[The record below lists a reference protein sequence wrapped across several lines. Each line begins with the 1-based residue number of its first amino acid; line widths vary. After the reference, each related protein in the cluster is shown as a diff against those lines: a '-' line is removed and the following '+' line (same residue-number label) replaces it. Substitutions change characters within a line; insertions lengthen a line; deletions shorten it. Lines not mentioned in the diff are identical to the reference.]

1 MSRVLAVHL
10 TLELPLCI
18 RCEPWTLAPHM
29 QCSLEVSQG
38 TRQGHFLEG
47 DGALGH
53 GEPRFLWAL
62 ASVVFPTGNLVCPV
76 VCLHHTSATAC
87 FKKSPAS
94 SPTVSY
100 SSCCPVFISQVL
112 PASQDLPWAVN
123 STIKQELLPL
133 ALSAL
138 VLQFTGPGLCFS
150 SRGWRHSLMVEVLVT
165 AVSPTPAHRTPDG
178 VCLKCL
184 KVPF

>member
-62 ASVVFPTGNLVCPV
+62 ASVVFPTGNLICPV
-76 VCLHHTSATAC
+76 VCLHRTSATAC

-100 SSCCPVFISQVL
+100 SSSCPVFISQVL

-133 ALSAL
+133 ALRCLGS
-138 VLQFTGPGLCFS
+138 
-150 SRGWRHSLMVEVLVT
+150 
-165 AVSPTPAHRTPDG
+165 AVSWARALLLFLGLASQSDGGSFGYCSFPTPAHRTPDG